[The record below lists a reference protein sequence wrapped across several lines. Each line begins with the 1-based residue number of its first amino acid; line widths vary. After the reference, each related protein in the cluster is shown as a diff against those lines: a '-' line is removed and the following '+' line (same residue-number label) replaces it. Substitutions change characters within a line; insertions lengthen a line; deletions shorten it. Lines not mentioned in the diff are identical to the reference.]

1 MRRRNWNIC
10 LIFVAGALLTFSL
23 AGLAAAQTGGGYDL
37 SWHTIAAGGW
47 TFSTGGGYS
56 LGGTAGQVN
65 ASLMH
70 GGAFTLAG
78 GFWGGGTGG
87 MPAGIHVSL
96 PLILR
101 KH

>member
-1 MRRRNWNIC
+1 MRGRNWSIWII
-10 LIFVAGALLTFSL
+10 LVAGILLTFSL
-23 AGLAAAQTGGGYDL
+23 ASLAAAQTGGGYDL

-56 LGGTAGQVN
+56 LGGTAGQLN
-65 ASLMH
+65 AGLMS

-78 GFWGGGTGG
+78 GFWGGGIGG
-87 MPAGIHVSL
+87 MPAGMHVNL

-101 KH
+101 KY